1 MNTDIK
7 RHSEMNLLNLY
18 ENTKL
23 FSENLAIVMG
33 SESKGLRKLVKDTC
47 DITARINIKN
57 SVESLNVSAALAI
70 SLYEMNRS

>member
-1 MNTDIK
+1 
-7 RHSEMNLLNLY
+7 
-18 ENTKL
+18 
-23 FSENLAIVMG
+23 MG